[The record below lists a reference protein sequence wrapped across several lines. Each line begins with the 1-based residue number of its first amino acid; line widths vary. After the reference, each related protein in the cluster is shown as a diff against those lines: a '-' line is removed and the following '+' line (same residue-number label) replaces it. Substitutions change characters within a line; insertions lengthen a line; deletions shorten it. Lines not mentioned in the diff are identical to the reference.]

1 LALPLF
7 ACSLPQI
14 WVLYLK
20 ISPILVEAI
29 HINGGIR
36 YTLGNCGKKWG
47 DVGQIG
53 VLSLLFTAKMGRY
66 EQVF

>member
-1 LALPLF
+1 M
-7 ACSLPQI
+7 
-14 WVLYLK
+14 
-20 ISPILVEAI
+20 
-29 HINGGIR
+29 R

-53 VLSLLFTAKMGRY
+53 VLSLLFVAKMEQC